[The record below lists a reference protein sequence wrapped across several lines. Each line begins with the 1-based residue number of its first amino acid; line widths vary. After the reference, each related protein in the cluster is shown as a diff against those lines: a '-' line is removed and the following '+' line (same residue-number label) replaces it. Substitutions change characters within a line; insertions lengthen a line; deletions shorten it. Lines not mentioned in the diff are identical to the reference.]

1 MKQYGTAPG
10 QHNYTPDFL
19 QHFDQKD
26 GGERGEIFSSFQ
38 TILKLDLFPGQAAS
52 QSAASGEVSSQP
64 ASVQQQQLQSPPHQP
79 QSQQVSQVRQHIHCS
94 LFSHQSSETTHSFL
108 TGLTSGG

>member
-26 GGERGEIFSSFQ
+26 GGERG
-38 TILKLDLFPGQAAS
+38 
-52 QSAASGEVSSQP
+52 
-64 ASVQQQQLQSPPHQP
+64 
-79 QSQQVSQVRQHIHCS
+79 
-94 LFSHQSSETTHSFL
+94 
-108 TGLTSGG
+108 